1 MSSDVMS
8 GERPGLWAR
17 VRDMLVAP
25 QTAWDR
31 IAMEEPAP
39 LIGPYVTPLAIA
51 AAIVSFAAGPIYS
64 GFELDP
70 ALAWRGIAAA
80 LRVIFAVLGVVAAAM
95 LINMLARRF
104 GADSDTGRARQ
115 LAAYAATPIFVAAL
129 GTLAPPVA
137 LLATFAGVVYALVL
151 LAMGVRRL
159 MPMPDPD
166 NNVPRFT
173 ISFAVAALAVGALA
187 AMFIAPLVNAGRE
200 AVLGAVATVAPERA
214 APEIERRSAAEVA
227 LRRLAEGYAASVL
240 VAPERLSDQM
250 PDSLPGGLHRQSVAT
265 AQRGGVS
272 RADGVYR
279 DDRATLS
286 VSIIQF
292 ASNVDPA
299 AFAAILQIKTDG
311 ARDGGGYVRTE
322 RIDGRVFA
330 EEVTPESSRYV
341 VIGRGVVMIAEGGV
355 TIDQARAAVETIDV
369 RRLEAMFGR

>member
-17 VRDMLVAP
+17 VRDMLVRP

-31 IAMEEPAP
+31 IAVEEPAP

-64 GFELDP
+64 GFEVDP

-80 LRVIFAVLGVVAAAM
+80 LRVIFAVLSVVAAAM

-214 APEIERRSAAEVA
+214 APEIERRPAAEVA